1 MRPSFLA
8 GLTILGF
15 AIVLPAAALAQTL
28 QPRAEAPTEN
38 GEGAGSGRPANLCR
52 ELTAFL
58 HPPAAQADAG
68 TPPPQTATA
77 VQAPSQDKP
86 VPKPGEAGT
95 PQKESGQ
102 SGPISN
108 AGPGAAGP
116 QGHTQKDAQGA
127 SKADNPAAP
136 LTQSAPKPSPEA
148 VARADAAADTS
159 DLQACRAVAQEMR
172 RAGVA
177 MPPPLIALSAMDPR
191 LLEASLAR

>member
-1 MRPSFLA
+1 MENAA
-8 GLTILGF
+8 GS
-15 AIVLPAAALAQTL
+15 
-28 QPRAEAPTEN
+28 
-38 GEGAGSGRPANLCR
+38 GSGRPANLCR
-52 ELTAFL
+52 ELMAFL
-58 HPPAAQADAG
+58 HPPAAQADAS

-86 VPKPGEAGT
+86 VPKPGEAGA

-116 QGHTQKDAQGA
+116 QGTTQKDTQAA
-127 SKADNPAAP
+127 PKSDKPAAP
-136 LTQSAPKPSPEA
+136 TAPSAPKPSPEA
-148 VARADAAADTS
+148 VARADAAADTN
-159 DLQACRAVAQEMR
+159 DLRTCRAVAQEMR

-191 LLEASLAR
+191 LLEASLAP